1 MIDSRDS
8 DFYVINNK
16 KSWAQGL
23 SYHVK
28 IADEGIE
35 IEKVREYVKEY
46 DTGSAGF
53 PKGLEVKEF
62 CGSQLP
68 LVHFLDQHGR
78 VWTYDLN
85 LKYAERIECIRN
97 LFNQPLSI
105 ASDSRNIYISDP
117 PERKIFAIAKL
128 NWQIRW
134 VVDGIFALDLACDQ
148 KGNLYALAFCGT
160 LDEKTGS
167 ETIIPAGSLMA
178 VVKIDQ
184 TGKVVQGF
192 DAQFKLTNPVP
203 IPWVKKSLFVQT
215 AEDGSVYILDAVS
228 KKILKFFADGK
239 EHRKFDEWTVFPDL
253 PSGFGVDRTGNIYL
267 GEGQKDDKGNF
278 IYKYNSSGT
287 YLGVVPCFRGQVD
300 KLIMDNNDRIYIYS
314 GDYPQITLL
323 KPVLSIYRNRNNLLP
338 AGAVYTAALQNTSLE
353 MTWHKIVL
361 DRDIPENTQILIY
374 HLVSNEKEFM
384 INGNLAN
391 LDSFIRNT
399 SGLPDDQKASRIRS
413 LNNLNWSKPLV
424 NPEDALIH
432 STAGRYLWLR
442 IELIGSETKTPLL
455 KSIRVDFPRQSY
467 LAYLPSV
474 YQENEQSRD
483 FLERFLSLFKTFYSA
498 NEHQIGRLE
507 KFFDADVVSGDFL
520 RWIGSWLAVAV
531 DENWAEEKVRRLIK
545 KAPRLYKKR
554 GTREGI
560 QEILKIY
567 TGEKPFVIEQFQLR
581 CGATEKYYEDLLNRL
596 YGTDPYEF
604 CILIKPFL
612 VETTDQRS
620 TVKKIVDS
628 EKPAYTR
635 ANVIM
640 LEPWISLDLYTYIG
654 VNTYLSK
661 PSPRLD
667 GKSVMP
673 RDTVLTDFKEAG
685 QVERR
690 SRISED
696 TYLT

>member
-1 MIDSRDS
+1 MINNGNN

-16 KSWAQGL
+16 NSWAQGL
-23 SYHVK
+23 PYHVQ
-28 IADEGIE
+28 IADVGIK
-35 IEKVREYVKEY
+35 IEETREYAKEY
-46 DTGSAGF
+46 ASTGEGF
-53 PKGLEVKEF
+53 PEGLEIKDF
-62 CGSQLP
+62 CGSHLP
-68 LVHFLDQHGR
+68 LIHFLDQYGC
-78 VWTYDLN
+78 VWSYDLN

-97 LFNQPLSI
+97 LFNQPLNI
-105 ASDSRNIYISDP
+105 ASAFKNIYISDP
-117 PERKIFAIAKL
+117 PEKKIFAIAKL

-134 VVDGIFALDLACDQ
+134 VVDGLFALDLACDQ
-148 KGNLYALAFCGT
+148 KGNLYALTFCGL
-160 LDEKTGS
+160 LDE
-167 ETIIPAGSLMA
+167 EICEDTIIPAGCLMA

-184 TGKVVQGF
+184 TGKFVKDF
-192 DAQFKLTNPVP
+192 DVQFKLTNSAPM
-203 IPWVKKSLFVQT
+203 PWIKKSLFVHI
-215 AEDGSVYILDAVS
+215 AEDSSVYILDAVS
-228 KKILKFFADGK
+228 KKIMKFFADGK
-239 EHRKFDEWTVFPDL
+239 EHWEFDEWTVFPDL
-253 PSGFGVDRTGNIYL
+253 PSGFGVDRAGNIYL
-267 GEGQKDDKGNF
+267 GEGQEDDKGSF
-278 IYKYNSSGT
+278 IYQYNPSGT

-300 KLIMDNNDRIYIYS
+300 KLIMDKHDRIYIYS
-314 GDYPQITLL
+314 RDYPQITLL

-338 AGAVYTAALQNTSLE
+338 AAAFYTAALQNMSLE
-353 MTWHKIVL
+353 MTWHKIEL
-361 DRDIPENTQILIY
+361 DRDIPDNTQILIY

-384 INGNLAN
+384 IDGNLEN
-391 LDSFIRNT
+391 MDSYIRNT
-399 SGLPDDQKASRIRS
+399 SGLPDDQKAIRIKS

-424 NPEDALIH
+424 NPKDALIH
-432 STAGRYLWLR
+432 NTAGRYLWLR

-455 KSIRVDFPRQSY
+455 KSIQVDFPRRSY
-467 LAYLPSV
+467 LAYLPAV

-507 KFFDADVVSGDFL
+507 KYFDADFVSGDFL
-520 RWIGSWLAVAV
+520 LWLGSWLAVAV
-531 DENWAEEKVRRLIK
+531 DENWAEEKLRQLIK

-567 TGEKPFVIEQFQLR
+567 TGEKPFVVEQFQLR
-581 CGATEKYYEDLLNRL
+581 HGLIEKYYEDLLDRL

-604 CILIKPFL
+604 CILLKPFL

-620 TVKKIVDS
+620 TVKSIVNS

>member
-1 MIDSRDS
+1 MIDSGDS
-8 DFYVINNK
+8 NFYVINNK
-16 KSWAQGL
+16 KSWSQGL
-23 SYHVK
+23 FYHVQT
-28 IADEGIE
+28 ADEGIKIEE
-35 IEKVREYVKEY
+35 IKEYVKEY
-46 DTGSAGF
+46 DSGGAGF
-53 PKGLEVKEF
+53 PEGLAIKDF
-62 CGSQLP
+62 CGSHLP
-68 LVHFLDQHGR
+68 LVHLLDQHGR

-85 LKYAERIECIRN
+85 LKYTERIECIQN

-105 ASDSRNIYISDP
+105 ASASRNIYISDP
-117 PERKIFAIAKL
+117 PEKKIFAIAKL

-134 VVDGIFALDLACDQ
+134 VVDGMFALDLTSDHE
-148 KGNLYALAFCGT
+148 GNLYALTVCGT
-160 LDEKTGS
+160 LDEKD
-167 ETIIPAGSLMA
+167 TIIPAGTLMA
-178 VVKIDQ
+178 VIKIDQ
-184 TGKVVQGF
+184 AGIVVKDF
-192 DAQFKLTNPVP
+192 EAQFKLTNSVP
-203 IPWVKKSLFVQT
+203 MPWVKKSLFIQT
-215 AEDGSVYILDAVS
+215 VEDGSVYILDADS

-239 EHRKFDEWTVFPDL
+239 EHWEFDEWTVFPDL
-253 PSGFGVDRTGNIYL
+253 PSGFGVDSAGNIYL

-278 IYKYNSSGT
+278 IYKYNSSGS
-287 YLGVVPCFRGQVD
+287 YLGVVTCFRGQID
-300 KLIMDNNDRIYIYS
+300 RLIMDKNDRIYIYNR
-314 GDYPQITLL
+314 DYPEITLL

-338 AGAVYTAALQNTSLE
+338 AGSFYTAALQNTSLE

-374 HLVSNEKEFM
+374 HLVSDEKEFM
-384 INGNLAN
+384 IDGNLVN
-391 LDSFIRNT
+391 LDSFIRST
-399 SGLPDDQKASRIRS
+399 SILSDDQKALRIKS

-432 STAGRYLWLR
+432 STSGRYLWLR

-467 LAYLPSV
+467 LTYLPSV

-498 NEHQIGRLE
+498 NEHQIGHLE
-507 KFFDADVVSGDFL
+507 KYFDADVASGDFL
-520 RWIGSWLAVAV
+520 RWLGCWLAVAA
-531 DENWAEEKVRRLIK
+531 DENWEEEKVRRLIK

-567 TGEKPFVIEQFQLR
+567 TGEKPFVIEQFQLK
-581 CGATEKYYEDLLNRL
+581 CEATEKYYEDLLNRL

-604 CILIKPFL
+604 CILLKPFL
-612 VETTDQRS
+612 VKSVSERS
-620 TVKKIVDS
+620 TVKNIVDS
-628 EKPAYTR
+628 EKPAYTS
-635 ANVIM
+635 ANVII
-640 LEPWISLDLYTYIG
+640 LEPWINLDLYTYIG

-667 GKSVMP
+667 GQSVMP
-673 RDTVLTDFKEAG
+673 RDTVLSDFKEAG